1 MKDKRLVSLDALRG
15 FDMFWIMS
23 GEHIVHALAEATHI
37 PAFEWMSEQLH
48 HTAWNGIT
56 FYDMIFPLFLFIAG
70 MSMPFSM
77 QKKMNEAFVDS
88 PHLLPTAVKIP
99 LYKSML
105 RRTLILLLL
114 GCIVNGLFKWNG
126 YEHTRI
132 ASVLGRIGL
141 AWFFAGIIFLN
152 TSTLKQIYFFVFI
165 LISYWLL
172 MTLVPVPGFG
182 AGILT
187 KEGSLASYIDRIL
200 LPGRLHSIVY
210 DPEGLLSTL
219 PAIGTAMLGVFTAT
233 FLKKEGE
240 FSVYRK
246 VLMMTVAALVLIG
259 IGLLWDMAFPI
270 NKRLWT
276 SSFVCFVG
284 GFSILFFVVF
294 YVIIDVWQW
303 QKWASPFIW
312 IGTNSILIYMASE
325 GVVNFAHTANFL
337 FGGLILFTPSH
348 WQPVFTACS
357 VTAVQL
363 ILLYIFYKKKIF
375 LKI

>member
-1 MKDKRLVSLDALRG
+1 MLQKRLVSLDALRG

-23 GEHIVHALAEATHI
+23 GEHIVHALADATHI

-77 QKKMNEAFVDS
+77 QKKVSESYVASPNE
-88 PHLLPTAVKIP
+88 LPNSVKIP
-99 LYKSML
+99 LYKTML
-105 RRTLILLLL
+105 KRTIILIFL
-114 GCIVNGLFKWNG
+114 GCVVNGLFKFNG

-141 AWFFAGIIFLN
+141 AWFFAGIIYLN
-152 TSTLKQIYFFVFI
+152 ANTLKQIYCFVFI
-165 LISYWLL
+165 LIGYYLL
-172 MTLVPVPGFG
+172 MTFVPVPNFG
-182 AGILT
+182 AGVLT

-233 FLKKEGE
+233 FLKKDWG

-259 IGLLWDMAFPI
+259 IGLVWDVSFPI

-337 FGGLILFTPSH
+337 FGGLILYTPSH
-348 WQPVFTACS
+348 WKPVFVTLS
-357 VTAVQL
+357 VTTTQM
-363 ILLYIFYKKKIF
+363 ILLYILYKKKIF

>member
-1 MKDKRLVSLDALRG
+1 MLKKRLVSLDALRG

-23 GEHIVHALAEATHI
+23 GEHIVHALADTTHI

-77 QKKMNEAFVDS
+77 QKKVSESYVASPNE
-88 PHLLPTAVKIP
+88 LPNSIKIP
-99 LYKSML
+99 LYKTML
-105 RRTLILLLL
+105 KRTIILIFL
-114 GCIVNGLFKWNG
+114 GCVVNGLFKFNG

-141 AWFFAGIIFLN
+141 AWFFAGIIYLN
-152 TSTLKQIYFFVFI
+152 TSTLKQICLFVFI

-182 AGILT
+182 AGVLT

-246 VLMMTVAALVLIG
+246 ILMMTVAALILIG
-259 IGLLWDMAFPI
+259 IGLLWDMTFPI

-303 QKWASPFIW
+303 QKWALPFIW

-337 FGGLILFTPSH
+337 FGGLILYTPSH
-348 WQPVFTACS
+348 WQPVF
-357 VTAVQL
+357 VTLSITTTQM
-363 ILLYIFYKKKIF
+363 ILLYILYKKKIF

>member
-1 MKDKRLVSLDALRG
+1 
-15 FDMFWIMS
+15 
-23 GEHIVHALAEATHI
+23 
-37 PAFEWMSEQLH
+37 
-48 HTAWNGIT
+48 
-56 FYDMIFPLFLFIAG
+56 
-70 MSMPFSM
+70 MPFSM
-77 QKKMNEAFVDS
+77 QKKVSESYVTSPNE
-88 PHLLPTAVKIP
+88 LPNSVKIP
-99 LYKSML
+99 LYKTML
-105 RRTLILLLL
+105 KRTVILIFL
-114 GCIVNGLFKWNG
+114 GCVVNGLFKFNG
-126 YEHTRI
+126 YEHTRV

-141 AWFFAGIIFLN
+141 AWFFAGIIYLN
-152 TSTLKQIYFFVFI
+152 ANTLKQIYCFVFI
-165 LISYWLL
+165 LIGYFLL
-172 MTLVPVPGFG
+172 MTFVPVPNFG
-182 AGILT
+182 AGVLT

-233 FLKKEGE
+233 FLKKDWG
-240 FSVYRK
+240 FSVYQK

-259 IGLLWDMAFPI
+259 IGLVWDMSFPI

-303 QKWASPFIW
+303 QKWALPFIW

-337 FGGLILFTPSH
+337 FGGLILYTPSH
-348 WQPVFTACS
+348 WQPVFVTLS
-357 VTAVQL
+357 VTTTQM
-363 ILLYIFYKKKIF
+363 ILLYILYKKKIF